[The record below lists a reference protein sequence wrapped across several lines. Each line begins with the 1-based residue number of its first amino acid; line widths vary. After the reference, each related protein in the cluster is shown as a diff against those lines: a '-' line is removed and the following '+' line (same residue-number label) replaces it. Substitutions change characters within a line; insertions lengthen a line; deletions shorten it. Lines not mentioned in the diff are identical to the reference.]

1 MAAKAYPQRYAR
13 AVFELALEQNELDRW
28 QQDLQ
33 KLAALVA
40 NDEFRTIMESP
51 KVKAEDKNHLIQE
64 VLGAAN
70 PLALNLARLLVA
82 RTSIG
87 LAGRIAAE
95 YQRLLDEHH
104 GVIKADV
111 ITAVPLDDADTM
123 KLAADLGEMVGKKID
138 LTATVQ
144 PDILGGIVAR
154 VGGKLLDGSTR
165 SKLAQLK
172 RQLASGEKRR

>member
-13 AVFELALEQNELDRW
+13 AVFELALAGNELDRW
-28 QQDLQ
+28 QQDLR
-33 KLAALVA
+33 KLAAIVA
-40 NDEFRTIMESP
+40 NDEARVVLESP
-51 KVKAEDKNHLIQE
+51 RITAENKNHLIQE
-64 VLGAAN
+64 VLGTVN
-70 PLALNLARLLVA
+70 PLALNLARLLVT
-82 RTSIG
+82 RGSIG
-87 LAGRIAAE
+87 LAGQIAAE

-111 ITAVPLDDADTM
+111 ITAVPLDDADKM
-123 KLAADLGEMVGKKID
+123 KLATDIGQVVGKKID

-144 PDILGGIVAR
+144 PEILGGIIAR

-165 SKLAQLK
+165 SRLAQLK

>member
-13 AVFELALEQNELDRW
+13 AVFELALAGNELDRW
-28 QQDLQ
+28 QQDLR
-33 KLAALVA
+33 KLAAIVA
-40 NDEFRTIMESP
+40 NDEARTVLESP
-51 KVKAEDKNHLIQE
+51 RITAENKNHLIQE
-64 VLGAAN
+64 VLGTVN
-70 PLALNLARLLVA
+70 PLALNLARLLVT
-82 RTSIG
+82 RGSIG
-87 LAGRIAAE
+87 LAGQIAAE

-111 ITAVPLDDADTM
+111 ITAVPLDDADKM
-123 KLAADLGEMVGKKID
+123 KLATDIGQVVGKKID

-144 PDILGGIVAR
+144 PEILGGIIAR

-165 SKLAQLK
+165 SRLAQLK

>member
-40 NDEFRTIMESP
+40 NDEFRTIMDSP
-51 KVKAEDKNHLIQE
+51 KVKAEDKNHLIME
-64 VLGAAN
+64 ALGTAN
-70 PLALNLARLLVA
+70 PLALNLARLLIS
-82 RTSIG
+82 RTSTG
-87 LAGRIAAE
+87 LAGQIAEE

-104 GVIKADV
+104 GVIKASV
-111 ITAVPLDDADTM
+111 ITAVPLDDADKM
-123 KLAADLGEMVGKKID
+123 KLAADLGQVVGKKID

>member
-13 AVFELALEQNELDRW
+13 AVFELALESNELDRW
-28 QQDLQ
+28 QQDLR
-33 KLAALVA
+33 KLATLVA
-40 NDEFRTIMESP
+40 SEEFRAIMDSP
-51 KVKAEDKNHLIQE
+51 KVKADDKNRLVAE
-64 VLGAAN
+64 VLGTDN
-70 PLALNLARLLVA
+70 PLVLNLARLLIA
-82 RTSIG
+82 RTGIG
-87 LAGRIAAE
+87 LAGRIAEE

-111 ITAVPLDDADTM
+111 ITAVPLDDSDKT

>member
-13 AVFELALEQNELDRW
+13 AVFELALENNELDRW
-28 QQDLQ
+28 QQDLR
-33 KLAALVA
+33 KLATIVA
-40 NDEFRTIMESP
+40 NEEFRTIMESP
-51 KVKAEDKNHLIQE
+51 KVKAGDKNRLVAE
-64 VLGAAN
+64 VLGTDN
-70 PLALNLARLLVA
+70 PLALNLARLLIA
-82 RTSIG
+82 RTGIG
-87 LAGRIAAE
+87 LAGQIAEE

-104 GVIKADV
+104 GVIKASV
-111 ITAVPLDDADTM
+111 VTAVPLDDADKT
-123 KLAADLGEMVGKKID
+123 KLAADLGQVVGKKID